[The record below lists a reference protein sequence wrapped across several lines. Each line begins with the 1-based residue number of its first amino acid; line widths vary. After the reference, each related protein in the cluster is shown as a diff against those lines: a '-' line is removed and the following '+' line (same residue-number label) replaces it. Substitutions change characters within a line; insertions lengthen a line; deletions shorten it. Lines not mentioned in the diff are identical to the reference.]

1 MPTHEL
7 LIVHP
12 TLADPPDHSML
23 TQELVR
29 RLCDACEDAS
39 LKVHACSS
47 RELRNKVARD
57 LRDLTLIVVDPRK
70 GARTSGDRD
79 EFFSRLA
86 AARTLILA
94 SAEPAESPW
103 YREQF
108 EVPVDFH
115 AVFDIGFVPQ
125 VDKHDRPSVPYHF
138 VFNAP
143 TRSEKEAIA
152 RIPPPEG
159 RPIPWALVGRPT
171 ASRLALTVQLM
182 EGLAIGGVV
191 YLPGKPDQLAPD
203 GAFWQPTLGKHE
215 KISASGLA
223 AILEETT
230 YYVWASA
237 HDFACYESIQFVTA
251 LRTGAVP
258 AKIAGGEGSHGL
270 WHVPGVFTSP
280 QSFCTAAHREG
291 AQALYQRARDFY
303 LSKGLLATHLEKA
316 LEHV

>member
-29 RLCDACEDAS
+29 RLRDAGEDAS

-125 VDKHDRPSVPYHF
+125 EDKHDRPSVPYHF

-152 RIPPPEG
+152 RI
-159 RPIPWALVGRPT
+159 
-171 ASRLALTVQLM
+171 
-182 EGLAIGGVV
+182 
-191 YLPGKPDQLAPD
+191 
-203 GAFWQPTLGKHE
+203 
-215 KISASGLA
+215 
-223 AILEETT
+223 
-230 YYVWASA
+230 
-237 HDFACYESIQFVTA
+237 
-251 LRTGAVP
+251 
-258 AKIAGGEGSHGL
+258 
-270 WHVPGVFTSP
+270 
-280 QSFCTAAHREG
+280 
-291 AQALYQRARDFY
+291 
-303 LSKGLLATHLEKA
+303 
-316 LEHV
+316 